1 MENAGKQNQTKE
13 IKFTK
18 EQLEKLTGTLL
29 KVTYDGKEFVGL
41 VDKVYLDYSNLENCG
56 LIMKGTNEEWKHIKL
71 RRLQKIESL

>member
-1 MENAGKQNQTKE
+1 MENVGKKE
-13 IKFTK
+13 NFKLT
-18 EQLEKLTGTLL
+18 EDQLEKLTGKLL
-29 KVTYDGKEFVGL
+29 KVTYDGKEFIGL